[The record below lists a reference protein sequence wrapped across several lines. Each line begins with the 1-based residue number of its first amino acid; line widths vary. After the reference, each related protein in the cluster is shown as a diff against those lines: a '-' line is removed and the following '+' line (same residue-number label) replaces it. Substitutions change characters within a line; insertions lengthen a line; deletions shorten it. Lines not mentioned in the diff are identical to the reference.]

1 MNRRV
6 VTFIVGG
13 AVLVVSFMMVAA
25 CRSSGDLRGAGP
37 DALAASEEEGRL
49 AMREAAAA
57 VDDGLGRF
65 LALFDTFDPAPVAEA
80 ARGLYA
86 EDAYFNDGFVEL
98 EGREAIADYLAR
110 SAGHAS
116 ALDIEIEEI
125 VRSDTGVYV
134 RWMMR
139 FTTSGGKAVHAPGIS
154 HLRFDVAGRIL
165 YHRDYWD
172 ASGALASMVPVVG
185 RVLEAVRKRL

>member
-1 MNRRV
+1 MSRSTAAV
-6 VTFIVGG
+6 IVGG
-13 AVLVVSFMMVAA
+13 GLLVLSMMMFAA
-25 CRSSGDLRGAGP
+25 CRSSGDLRGVGP
-37 DALAASEEEGRL
+37 DALAASDDEARRAMSEG
-49 AMREAAAA
+49 AEA
-57 VDDGLGRF
+57 VDAGLARF
-65 LALFDTFDPAPVAEA
+65 VTLFDTFEPKPVAEA

-86 EDAYFNDGFVEL
+86 ENAYFNDGFLEL

-110 SAGHAS
+110 SAEHAS
-116 ALDIEIEEI
+116 ALEIEIEEI
-125 VRSDTGVYV
+125 VRSDSGVYV

-139 FTTSGGKAVHAPGIS
+139 FTTSGGKDVHAPGIS

-185 RVLEAVRKRL
+185 PVLEAVRKRL